1 MDDPK
6 HVFITGGS
14 SGIGLALGR
23 LMARRGYAVTLAAR
37 RAAVVVEQAAA
48 ISGEGGRAFGV
59 SCDVT
64 ELASVHDAVRSAEA
78 AQGPISVAVANAGVG
93 LPSHAARFDI
103 GDAERM
109 VRTNILGMMY
119 LLDATVPQM
128 VERRSGHFVGVASLA
143 GLRGLPAT
151 SVYSATKAAMQAF
164 LEASRIDLAPYGIAV
179 TTINPGFIATPMTE
193 KNEFKMPFLM
203 RDDRAAAIM
212 ADAIE
217 RRVRVVEFPRP
228 MALITRLARHLPNAV
243 YDRVMR
249 PYAWRRTDATKSRR

>member
-1 MDDPK
+1 MTDLK

-23 LMARRGYAVTLAAR
+23 VLAGRGYAVTLSAR
-37 RAAVVVEQAAA
+37 RAAMVAEHAAA
-48 ISGEGGRAFGV
+48 IASGGGRAVGV
-59 SCDVT
+59 ACDVT
-64 ELASVHDAVRSAEA
+64 ELASVHAAVRAAESAL
-78 AQGPISVAVANAGVG
+78 GPISIAVANAGVG
-93 LPSHAARFDI
+93 LPSHAAKFVI
-103 GDAERM
+103 ADAELM

-128 VERRSGHFVGVASLA
+128 VERRSGQFVGVASLA

-179 TTINPGFIATPMTE
+179 TTINLGFIATPMTA

-203 RDDRAAAIM
+203 RDDQAAVIM
-212 ADAIE
+212 ADGIE
-217 RRVRVVEFPRP
+217 RRARVVEFPRP
-228 MALITRLARHLPNAV
+228 MALITRLARYLPNAV

-249 PYAWRRTDATKSRR
+249 PYAGRRKSKSEG

>member
-1 MDDPK
+1 MTDLK

-23 LMARRGYAVTLAAR
+23 VLAGRGYAVTLSAR
-37 RAAVVVEQAAA
+37 RAVVVAEHAAA
-48 ISGEGGRAFGV
+48 IASGGGRAFGV
-59 SCDVT
+59 ACDVT
-64 ELASVHDAVRSAEA
+64 DLASVHAAVRAAESAL
-78 AQGPISVAVANAGVG
+78 GPISIAVANAGVG
-93 LPSHAARFDI
+93 LPSHAAKFVI
-103 GDAERM
+103 ADAELM

-128 VERRSGHFVGVASLA
+128 VERRSGQFVGVASLA

-179 TTINPGFIATPMTE
+179 TTINPGFIATPMTAR
-193 KNEFKMPFLM
+193 NEFKMPFLL
-203 RDDRAAAIM
+203 RADQAAVIM
-212 ADAIE
+212 ADGIE
-217 RRVRVVEFPRP
+217 RRARVVEFPRP
-228 MALITRLARHLPNAV
+228 MAFITRLARHLPNAV

-249 PYAWRRTDATKSRR
+249 PYAGRVKGEK